1 MLPATTLMILVNYQ
15 GVKLLRVE
23 TGDDTD
29 DENEGDRMVTTF
41 VIKVDPSHSTP
52 TNDYTEAFV

>member
-1 MLPATTLMILVNYQ
+1 MILVNYQ
-15 GVKLLRVE
+15 GGMLLLRVE